1 MDSTIKTATLK
12 EQRPLTTFAKRTET
26 KWIRPIVFGLLSLLL
41 IPLSSCKQNKWAEW
55 KIQNQLWL
63 ENNKSR
69 EGVKISSSGLQYKII
84 ADPLAD
90 YGEARPNLT
99 GTIVCDYTAKLING
113 YQVDAGNDVTLS
125 LASTIAGFAEG
136 CHKIHSQGD
145 IELYVPAYLG
155 YDKTKYDSNDYSTA
169 EGAGTEGTQ
178 SYIPPYSTLIYN
190 IHICAIVSN

>member
-55 KIQNQLWL
+55 KIQNELWL

-113 YQVDAGNDVTLS
+113 YQVDAGHDVTLS

-136 CHKIHSQGD
+136 CHKIHR
-145 IELYVPAYLG
+145 G